1 MACSCKKK
9 QQVQTIKATVE
20 ESTYQFDTTV
30 KPLESCYVC
39 ASKHISLALT
49 LIKKQTVQDML
60 VAIGQLQAA
69 TYHYNLNKTKIADRL
84 KNIIQKIISSKLLI
98 DDATLQQLQQC
109 TIQSMQYQLPAETTQ
124 AIPSTAEYN
133 PKEALKHACLA
144 YSLLFTQLFYQQINK
159 PYAIGQLILAA
170 LHLQAQDRDRAKKLR
185 QIWKVVQQIK
195 QPNDQ
200 DYVKSRDMLM
210 SFMKDLQQALII
222 IV

>member
-9 QQVQTIKATVE
+9 QQATQTTENVQKV
-20 ESTYQFDTTV
+20 TYEFDTTV
-30 KPLESCYVC
+30 KPLQSCYVC
-39 ASKHISLALT
+39 ASKHISLALV

-84 KNIIQKIISSKLLI
+84 KSIIQKIISSKLLL
-98 DDATLQQLQQC
+98 DDATLEQLQQC
-109 TIQSMQYQLPAETTQ
+109 AIQSMQYQLPAQTTQ
-124 AIPSTAEYN
+124 PIPSTVQYN

-159 PYAIGQLILAA
+159 PYAIGQLVLAA
-170 LHLQAQDRDRAKKLR
+170 LHLQAQDRDRAKRLR
-185 QIWKVVQQIK
+185 QIWKVVQEIK

-200 DYVKSRDMLM
+200 DYVKSRTMLM
-210 SFMKDLQQALII
+210 DLLKELQQALII